1 MTKDYPQV
9 CFYIAFEDYVFITLY
24 FSGFIMRLTPLIR
37 VYWNIPKGPK
47 APLYRQFKYF
57 NLAEPEKYGYNG
69 LKSGISKPVALAKNL
84 LHDAPELFT
93 CCLLAFIGN
102 YKSFD

>member
-1 MTKDYPQV
+1 
-9 CFYIAFEDYVFITLY
+9 
-24 FSGFIMRLTPLIR
+24 MRLTPLIR

-57 NLAEPEKYGYNG
+57 NLAEPEKYGFNG
-69 LKSGISKPVALAKNL
+69 LKSGTSKAVALTKNL

-93 CCLLAFIGN
+93 CCLLAFLGKFFIM
-102 YKSFD
+102 SSEFDKDISDYI

>member
-1 MTKDYPQV
+1 
-9 CFYIAFEDYVFITLY
+9 
-24 FSGFIMRLTPLIR
+24 MRLTPLIR

-69 LKSGISKPVALAKNL
+69 LKSGTSKAVALAKNM

-93 CCLLAFIGN
+93 CCLLAFIGKCFTYVTKTCAKLKREN
-102 YKSFD
+102 

>member
-1 MTKDYPQV
+1 
-9 CFYIAFEDYVFITLY
+9 
-24 FSGFIMRLTPLIR
+24 MRLTPLIR

-57 NLAEPEKYGYNG
+57 NLAEPEKYGFNG
-69 LKSGISKPVALAKNL
+69 LKSGTSKAVALTKNL

-93 CCLLAFIGN
+93 CCLLAFLGKFFIM
-102 YKSFD
+102 SLEFDKKIYY